1 MIMIFI
7 IFFIQECYTEK
18 KEEILIQKYKE
29 NLKLIEKKDYKI
41 KNTLNLKYNPWLI
54 KLIHLFHKN
63 LWIQKLNIWIPFD
76 FFNILEIKIL
86 LL

>member
-18 KEEILIQKYKE
+18 KEEILIQKYKD

-41 KNTLNLKYNPWLI
+41 KNTLNLKYNP
-54 KLIHLFHKN
+54 
-63 LWIQKLNIWIPFD
+63 
-76 FFNILEIKIL
+76 
-86 LL
+86 

>member
-1 MIMIFI
+1 ML
-7 IFFIQECYTEK
+7 YWK
-18 KEEILIQKYKE
+18 KEEILIQKYKD

-54 KLIHLFHKN
+54 KLIHLFLKN